1 MKQRILSGIVMAVIV
16 AAVLLLSIP
25 FPVAITLFLGVIS
38 GVAVYEMLY
47 NTKLVENKTV
57 VAVSVIFTGVMKLAY
72 TFGGFFEKYL
82 NGQRLT
88 EILTV
93 CFALFL
99 IIYAV
104 ARHNSFTAKQMCFS
118 FAMPVLLSFAF
129 NSIEYI
135 YLESGLSFYGLLMLV
150 NFACINDIGAYF
162 IGSKFGRH
170 KMTPVISPKKTVE
183 GAIGGIA
190 CSLIATVIVVALF
203 NGFRFDII
211 MIKWLIVT
219 PVFCIV
225 GIYGDL
231 IASVIKRYAG
241 IKGYGNIITDHGG
254 IRERLDSALLIA
266 PTMELL
272 LKLLLK

>member
-25 FPVAITLFLGVIS
+25 FPVAIALFLGVIS
-38 GVAVYEMLY
+38 GVAVFEMLY
-47 NTKLVENKTV
+47 NTKLVENKAV
-57 VAVSVIFTGVMKLAY
+57 VAVSVIFAVFMKLAY
-72 TFGGFFEKYL
+72 TFGDFLEKYL

-118 FAMPVLLSFAF
+118 FAMPVLISYAF

-162 IGSKFGRH
+162 IGSKFGKR

-183 GAIGGIA
+183 GAIGGVA
-190 CSLIATVIVVALF
+190 SSLVATVIIVMLF
-203 NGFRFDII
+203 NGAKFDLI

-241 IKGYGNIITDHGG
+241 IKDYGNIIPGHGG
-254 IRERLDSALLIA
+254 IMDRLDSALLIA
-266 PTMELL
+266 PAMELL

>member
-1 MKQRILSGIVMAVIV
+1 MKQRILSGIVMAAIV
-16 AAVLLLSIP
+16 AAVLLFSIS
-25 FPVAITLFLGVIS
+25 FPVVITLFLGVIS
-38 GVAVYEMLY
+38 GVAAYEMLY
-47 NTKLVENKTV
+47 NTRLVENKTV
-57 VAVSVIFTGVMKLAY
+57 VAVSVVFTGFMKLAY
-72 TFGGFFEKYL
+72 TFGDFLEKYL
-82 NGQRLT
+82 NGQKLS

-135 YLESGLSFYGLLMLV
+135 YLESGLYFYGLLMLV

-183 GAIGGIA
+183 GAIGGVA
-190 CSLIATVIVVALF
+190 SSLVATVIIVLLF
-203 NGFRFDII
+203 NGAKFDLI
-211 MIKWLIVT
+211 MIKWLVAT
-219 PVFCIV
+219 PVFCII

-241 IKGYGNIITDHGG
+241 IKDYGNIIPGHGG
-254 IRERLDSALLIA
+254 IMDRLDSVLLIA
-266 PTMELL
+266 PVMELL

>member
-25 FPVAITLFLGVIS
+25 FPTIITLFLGVIC

-57 VAVSVIFTGVMKLAY
+57 VAVSVIFAGLMKLAY
-72 TFGGFFEKYL
+72 TFEDFLEEYL
-82 NGQRLT
+82 NGQRIT

-118 FAMPVLLSFAF
+118 FAMPVMLSFAF

-183 GAIGGIA
+183 GAIGGLA
-190 CSLIATVIVVALF
+190 SSLVATVIIVALF
-203 NGFRFDII
+203 NGFKLDIV

-219 PVFCIV
+219 PIFCII

-241 IKGYGNIITDHGG
+241 IKDYGNVIPGHGG
-254 IRERLDSALLIA
+254 IMDRLDSILLIA
-266 PTMELL
+266 PVMELL

>member
-1 MKQRILSGIVMAVIV
+1 MKTRIISAVVGIIIFILAIALSFKSTVV
-16 AAVLLLSIP
+16 
-25 FPVAITLFLGVIS
+25 LGVALAILNAI
-38 GVAVYEMLY
+38 GIYEMLY

-57 VAVSVIFTGVMKLAY
+57 VSVSVIFTGVMKLAY
-72 TFGGFFEKYL
+72 TFGDFLEEYL

-118 FAMPVLLSFAF
+118 FAMPVLLSYAF

-183 GAIGGIA
+183 GAIGGLA
-190 CSLIATVIVVALF
+190 SSLVATVIIVALF
-203 NGFRFDII
+203 NGFKLDII

-241 IKGYGNIITDHGG
+241 IKDYGNVIPGHGG
-254 IRERLDSALLIA
+254 IMDRLDSALLIA

>member
-1 MKQRILSGIVMAVIV
+1 MKQRILSGVVMAVIV

-25 FPVAITLFLGVIS
+25 FSIAITLFLGVICC
-38 GVAVYEMLY
+38 VAVYEMLY

-57 VAVSVIFTGVMKLAY
+57 VAVSVVFAGMMKLAY
-72 TFGGFFEKYL
+72 TFRDLLKEYL
-82 NGQRLT
+82 NGQNLT

-118 FAMPVLLSFAF
+118 FAMPVLLSYAF

-135 YLESGLSFYGLLMLV
+135 YLQSGLSFYGLLMLV
-150 NFACINDIGAYF
+150 NFSCINDIGAYF

-183 GAIGGIA
+183 GAVGGMA
-190 CSLIATVIVVALF
+190 VSLAATVIIVALF
-203 NGFRFDII
+203 NGLKFDII
-211 MIKWLIVT
+211 MIKWLIAT
-219 PVFCIV
+219 PVFCVI

-231 IASVIKRYAG
+231 MASVIKRYAG
-241 IKGYGNIITDHGG
+241 IKDYSNVIPGHGG
-254 IRERLDSALLIA
+254 IMDRLDSILLIA
-266 PTMELL
+266 PAMELL
-272 LKLLLK
+272 FKLLLK